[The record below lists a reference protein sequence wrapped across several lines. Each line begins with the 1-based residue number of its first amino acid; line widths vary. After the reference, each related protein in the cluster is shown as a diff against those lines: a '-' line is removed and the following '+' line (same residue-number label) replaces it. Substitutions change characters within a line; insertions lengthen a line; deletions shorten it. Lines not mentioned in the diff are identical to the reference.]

1 MLTQLKMQAGGMDS
15 TVQATDLPK
24 QPNKRKLCLY
34 LNPILQD
41 SFISFDY
48 YLTQKVFA
56 PLLGKHSV
64 ILQKVLKLS
73 WDSLCAAGHKLP
85 FGL

>member
-1 MLTQLKMQAGGMDS
+1 MDS

-24 QPNKRKLCLY
+24 QPNKLKMCLY
-34 LNPILQD
+34 LDLILQD

-48 YLTQKVFA
+48 YLTQKVLA
-56 PLLGKHSV
+56 PLLGKHSI

-73 WDSLCAAGHKLP
+73 WDSLCAAGP
-85 FGL
+85 